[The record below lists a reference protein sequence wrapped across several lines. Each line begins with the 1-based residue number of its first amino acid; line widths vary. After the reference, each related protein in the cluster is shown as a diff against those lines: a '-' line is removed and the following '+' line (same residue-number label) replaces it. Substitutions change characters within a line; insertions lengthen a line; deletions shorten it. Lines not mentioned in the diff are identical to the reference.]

1 MVWKTMFNKLM
12 EWVIVDG
19 LVEKE
24 GSCGDDDDDDE
35 DDDDDDGGGGTVVI
49 CSLSYKPWALLL

>member
-1 MVWKTMFNKLM
+1 M
-12 EWVIVDG
+12 IVDG

-24 GSCGDDDDDDE
+24 GSCGDDDDDDDE

>member
-1 MVWKTMFNKLM
+1 MFNKLM

-24 GSCGDDDDDDE
+24 GSCGDN
-35 DDDDDDGGGGTVVI
+35 DDDGGGGTVVI